1 MVEKLAGG
9 SFYYFG
15 ILNSL
20 GKTFENLSFKFP
32 DRHVFKLQLN
42 IDGLP
47 LFRSSSLQFWPV
59 LGILQDCVI
68 KRPVLIALFCGVSK
82 PTSLSDYLDAL
93 VKELNSLREGF
104 VIYGK
109 TFLLKVTSVIC
120 DAPAR
125 AFVKCI
131 KSHTGYSGCDKCVQ
145 SGVYINH
152 RMTFPEFH
160 APQRTDESF
169 KHTVDEDHHLGH
181 SPLVKTSIGMVSCF
195 PHDYM
200 HLVCLGVV
208 RRLLDL
214 WISSIGPLRCCLSG
228 RQVKAISERLS
239 HLKGFI
245 PVEFARKP
253 RSLEER
259 LKWKATEFRQFLQY
273 TGPVVL
279 RGFLAEQVYN
289 NFMLLSAA
297 ICILAN
303 PSFCFSMNDF
313 ANTLLVSFVENFS
326 KLYGPE
332 FVVYNIHGLIHLSGD
347 VRLHGHLDLISAFP
361 FENYLQKL
369 KKMIRKP
376 HSPLTQVIR
385 RLSEMDSIDSKS
397 SSEVQQLKT
406 QTKFMHTDGPV
417 PQMFDGTIGQFR
429 ELSRDGVVIKISEGD
444 NCIDINNVVVL
455 VQNIILFKGS
465 KFVVFREYSKKE
477 SLFDYPIDSCELGIF
492 VVSDLSLELKCARL
506 RQTINKYVRLPLE
519 GQGKFAVFPLLHLK

>member
-1 MVEKLAGG
+1 MWAYSERSNMRKRAVKRVNKMFESLEKEMNSQPEKRPTQDGVEASSSVDAFEIDAYESEEEAASDSEESSDDDSGRFSCDDLANSLSGWAVRFGVSLVALTALLSILKVHHPFLPKDGRSLLKTANRYVVEKLAGG

-20 GKTFENLSFKFP
+20 GKTFETLSFKFP

-200 HLVCLGVV
+200 
-208 RRLLDL
+208 
-214 WISSIGPLRCCLSG
+214 
-228 RQVKAISERLS
+228 
-239 HLKGFI
+239 
-245 PVEFARKP
+245 
-253 RSLEER
+253 
-259 LKWKATEFRQFLQY
+259 
-273 TGPVVL
+273 
-279 RGFLAEQVYN
+279 
-289 NFMLLSAA
+289 
-297 ICILAN
+297 
-303 PSFCFSMNDF
+303 
-313 ANTLLVSFVENFS
+313 
-326 KLYGPE
+326 
-332 FVVYNIHGLIHLSGD
+332 
-347 VRLHGHLDLISAFP
+347 
-361 FENYLQKL
+361 
-369 KKMIRKP
+369 
-376 HSPLTQVIR
+376 
-385 RLSEMDSIDSKS
+385 
-397 SSEVQQLKT
+397 
-406 QTKFMHTDGPV
+406 
-417 PQMFDGTIGQFR
+417 
-429 ELSRDGVVIKISEGD
+429 
-444 NCIDINNVVVL
+444 
-455 VQNIILFKGS
+455 
-465 KFVVFREYSKKE
+465 
-477 SLFDYPIDSCELGIF
+477 
-492 VVSDLSLELKCARL
+492 
-506 RQTINKYVRLPLE
+506 
-519 GQGKFAVFPLLHLK
+519 